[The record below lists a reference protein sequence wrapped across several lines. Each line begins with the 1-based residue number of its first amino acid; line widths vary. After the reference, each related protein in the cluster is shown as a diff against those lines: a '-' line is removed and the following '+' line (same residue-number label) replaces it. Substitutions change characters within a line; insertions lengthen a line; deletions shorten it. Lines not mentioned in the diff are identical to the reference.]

1 MITTDNSLLHK
12 NLWRVLLATVFASLS
27 CGCASQPRTLGQTA
41 WDGRIGVIT
50 VSAAGTS
57 LGGSEASIRD
67 MLIAQ
72 LAARQLHDPASPS
85 SLKVT
90 IGAFPS
96 QEALSSQ
103 QTGAF
108 ILFDATPVVESNGQ
122 SFVFQANSTVYGRAK
137 DKTEDERH
145 AASWRINRML
155 QLVVASLSIERQ
167 QLTQRK

>member
-1 MITTDNSLLHK
+1 MTPHNALFYK
-12 NLWRVLLATVFASLS
+12 NRWRLLLATFFASLI
-27 CGCASQPRTLGQTA
+27 CGCANQPRTLGQTS
-41 WDGRIGVIT
+41 WDGKIGVVT

-57 LGGSEASIRD
+57 LGGTEASIRD

-72 LAARQLHDPASPS
+72 LAARQLHDPASRS
-85 SLKVT
+85 SLKVS
-90 IGAFPS
+90 ISAFPS

-145 AASWRINRML
+145 ATSWRINRML